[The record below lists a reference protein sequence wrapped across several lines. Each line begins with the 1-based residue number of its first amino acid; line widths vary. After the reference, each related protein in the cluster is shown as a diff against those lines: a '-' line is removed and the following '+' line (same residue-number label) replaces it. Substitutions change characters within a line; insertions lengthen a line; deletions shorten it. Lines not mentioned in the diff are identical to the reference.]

1 MFSRTGG
8 GMRVRASVLWL
19 IGLTSWLTGPFSAA
33 DAQAARRNAAV
44 VIDGGWSGD
53 YAPKACDQ
61 ARAYPDEETAGRI
74 RNSGCGAVAG
84 CPEMMARVQACTSA
98 TDPKTQAS
106 QFEERLMRELAGNAG
121 CKGAAF
127 ARYGGPDA
135 KPPSAAEQAVM
146 SKPHWEFS
154 IDYVAGAARQRWSL
168 QYLGEDDV
176 AQGESATVAQM
187 ATDVCAVLFGQAAAP
202 RR

>member
-1 MFSRTGG
+1 M
-8 GMRVRASVLWL
+8 LWF
-19 IGLTSWLTGPFSAA
+19 IGLALTGPFAA
-33 DAQAARRNAAV
+33 VDAWATRRNAAV

-53 YAPKACDQ
+53 YVRKACEQ
-61 ARAYPDEETAGRI
+61 AKRFPDEETASRI

-84 CPEMMARVQACTSA
+84 CPEMMARQQACTSA

-106 QFEERLMRELAGNAG
+106 QFEERLVREFAVAAD
-121 CKGAAF
+121 CKGAAV

-135 KPPSAAEQAVM
+135 KPPSAAEQAIM
-146 SKPHWEFS
+146 SRSHWELS

-168 QYLGEDDV
+168 QYLGENEV
-176 AQGESATVAQM
+176 TQGESATVAQM
-187 ATDVCAVLFGQAAAP
+187 ASDVCALLFGQGAAP

>member
-1 MFSRTGG
+1 
-8 GMRVRASVLWL
+8 
-19 IGLTSWLTGPFSAA
+19 LTGPFWTV

-53 YAPKACDQ
+53 YARKACEQ
-61 ARAYPDEETAGRI
+61 AKTFPDEETASRI

-84 CPEMMARVQACTSA
+84 CPEMMVRLHACTAA
-98 TDPKTQAS
+98 TDPKAQVS
-106 QFEERLMRELAGNAG
+106 QFEDRLMREFAGNAG

-146 SKPHWEFS
+146 SKPHWELS

-168 QYLGEDDV
+168 QYLGEDEV
-176 AQGESATVAQM
+176 AQGESATEAAM
-187 ATDVCAVLFGQAAAP
+187 AGDVCAILFGQGGAP